1 MDNFT
6 QACIISNSRWVE
18 SFEAES
24 GDHAFS
30 KAHEKAMKRIIGSVG
45 SGSSRKI
52 SRIFVAALIAAIIIA
67 ITCLTVM
74 GIPQTYDYTITQ
86 KADSAYYEVVCD
98 KSERPKNVKSLKVGY
113 IPNGY
118 TLFKADECDLG
129 FFYTYMYSN
138 SNREITVSKDILS
151 NAYQFDNE
159 EYSYEIYTYKDVDYI
174 IYRANETSYGVIW
187 NSNGYVYCITSS
199 DLSRE
204 ELIKVAKNVK

>member
-24 GDHAFS
+24 GAHAFS

-86 KADSAYYEVVCD
+86 KADSAYYEVIYN
-98 KSERPKNVKSLKVGY
+98 KAERPKEVKNITVGY
-113 IPNGY
+113 IPEGY
-118 TLFKADECDLG
+118 ILYENNESAPGYFYIYRYADTEK
-129 FFYTYMYSN
+129 
-138 SNREITVSKDILS
+138 EISVSKNVLAGD
-151 NAYQFDNE
+151 YRFDNE
-159 EYSYEIYTYKDVDYI
+159 EYPYEIVNYKNIDYI

-187 NSNGYVYCITSS
+187 NSNGYLYCITSTN
-199 DLSRE
+199 LSRE

>member
-24 GDHAFS
+24 GAHAFS

-45 SGSSRKI
+45 SVSSRKI

-113 IPNGY
+113 IPEGFELVKSEEY
-118 TLFKADECDLG
+118 ATG
-129 FFYTYMYSN
+129 FFYTYLN
-138 SNREITVSKDILS
+138 ENAELTVMKDTLKG
-151 NAYQFDNE
+151 NYQFDNE
-159 EYSYEIYTYKDVDYI
+159 EYPYEIVNCNSIDYVV
-174 IYRANETSYGVIW
+174 YRSSEQSYGVIW
-187 NSNGYVYCITSS
+187 NTNGYVYSISS
-199 DLSRE
+199 YGLSRE
-204 ELIKVAKNVK
+204 ELIKIAKNVK

>member
-24 GDHAFS
+24 GAHAFS

-113 IPNGY
+113 IPEGFELIKSDEDNLGY
-118 TLFKADECDLG
+118 L
-129 FFYTYMYSN
+129 YYYYN
-138 SNREITVSKDILS
+138 STTDSEINISKDTFETK
-151 NAYQFDNE
+151 YQFDNE
-159 EYSYEIYTYKDVDYI
+159 EFAYETVEQNGIEYI
-174 IYRANETSYGVIW
+174 VYRADETTGGVIW
-187 NSNGYVYCITSS
+187 NSNGYVYCVSS
-199 DLSRE
+199 NNSSRD
-204 ELIKVAKNVK
+204 ELIKIAKNVK